1 MSIPTPTNLRGKELL
16 LHIMKLVEAEYASGP
31 AVDDIYGNK
40 AGHWDQHTWMDVN
53 PDAYND
59 DSSIDCAS
67 QMTQDNCIDN
77 NNPAYLHHPELKAL
91 YRITLPYIPTNSCG
105 TAGCFAGHTVAAVG
119 DSASVYMFGDEVD
132 SDGHINLGG
141 SKLKIN
147 RVIPVE
153 GGPELEVPTR
163 ARKLLGLTVDQAE
176 ELFSSRNSIHQLRAL
191 VDRFS
196 SEM

>member
-59 DSSIDCAS
+59 DISILRVS
-67 QMTQDNCIDN
+67 
-77 NNPAYLHHPELKAL
+77 PAYLHHPELKAL

-141 SKLKIN
+141 SKLEIN

-176 ELFSSRNSIHQLRAL
+176 ELFSPRNSIHQLRAL